1 MGKYVIAK
9 LGKMRKP
16 QEFSVRRDQSGIYY
30 VQSDKSTGRFDG
42 KGRGWINFKGTYF
55 HHLNFFMGARAF
67 DFPPEFVQE
76 CQEIY
81 MLPGEKIGQLGKSP
95 VIFAGI
101 TTIGA
106 PTDRVDAM
114 VDHYRTYLL
123 YKMLDGNPEPMNSE
137 MFETYVKPLLDAER
151 EELNRGS
158 LSEETA

>member
-1 MGKYVIAK
+1 MASRYVIAK

-55 HHLNFFMGARAF
+55 HHLSFFAGARAF

-81 MLPGEKIGQLGKSP
+81 MLPGERIGTLGNSP

-101 TTIGA
+101 TTVGA
-106 PTDRVDAM
+106 PTDKIEAL

-123 YKMLDGNPEPMNSE
+123 YKMMDGDPYLMNSE
-137 MFETYVKPLLDAER
+137 MFETYTAPLLKAER
-151 EELNRGS
+151 EVLGEG
-158 LSEETA
+158 